1 MTTATESIDIA
12 LFQRG
17 ALKSQLVSHLSGVT
31 SRQLR
36 YWHSTDVLAATVTP
50 GRRGIPRLYSW
61 IEYSKA
67 RTARKLLNMGISA
80 RRLRPNIEWLEEHVP
95 LWYTLPLI
103 AYSETVILRPDN
115 GDPAFTVGQVR
126 QRVEADLIES
136 AQLASRIKDAL
147 AEMEDEGPLGVL
159 SEYRDVVDMDP
170 RIRAGVPIIRGTRIE
185 TELLARLAICGG
197 CTEDLAER
205 FDLDAYQVKRALQFE
220 TAIAA

>member
-1 MTTATESIDIA
+1 
-12 LFQRG
+12 
-17 ALKSQLVSHLSGVT
+17 
-31 SRQLR
+31 
-36 YWHSTDVLAATVTP
+36 VLAASVTP
-50 GRRGIPRLYSW
+50 GRRGVPRLYSW

-67 RTARKLLNMGISA
+67 RAARKLLNMGISA

-103 AYSETVILRPDN
+103 AYSETVILRPEN
-115 GDPAFTVGQVR
+115 GGPAFTVGQVR

-185 TELLARLAICGG
+185 TELLARLTGCGG
-197 CTEDLAER
+197 RAEDIAER
-205 FDLDAYQVKRALQFE
+205 FDLDAYQVKRALEFE
-220 TAIAA
+220 TAVAA

>member
-1 MTTATESIDIA
+1 MATATESSDIA

-17 ALKSQLVSHLSGVT
+17 ALRAQLVAHLSGVT

-67 RTARKLLNMGISA
+67 RAARKLLNMGISG
-80 RRLRPNIEWLEEHVP
+80 RRLRPSIEWLEEHVP

-103 AYSETVILRPDN
+103 AYSETVILRPEN
-115 GDPAFTVGQVR
+115 GGPAFTVGQVR

-136 AQLASRIKDAL
+136 AQLASRIQEAL

-159 SEYRDVVDMDP
+159 PEYRDVVDMDP
-170 RIRAGVPIIRGTRIE
+170 RIRAGAPIVRGTRIE
-185 TELLARLAICGG
+185 TELLARLAGYREQD
-197 CTEDLAER
+197 EDIAAR
-205 FDLDAYQVKRALQFE
+205 FDLDADQVERALQFE